1 MILLKRPQT
10 LHFFLALRILYML
23 RLFNLDLVAVAVEGG
38 LQLVEVLLGETS
50 VLQGIRACSKLVSV
64 NTELSVN
71 TYPEG

>member
-1 MILLKRPQT
+1 
-10 LHFFLALRILYML
+10 ML
-23 RLFNLDLVAVAVEGG
+23 RLFNLHLVAVAVEGG